1 MVGMGTHI
9 LTFPLLCTSDSLRV
23 LCPCL
28 SGGFSC
34 CPGPCFD
41 DDADTEVLTALCLAE
56 GNWDEVLAVVGKAHT
71 VVHRRGVVRVQSSMR
86 VGSRYVFF
94 PSSFSFFAFRVY
106 LTSLARRAVLLTT
119 AGAGRIRSRRQRTR

>member
-1 MVGMGTHI
+1 
-9 LTFPLLCTSDSLRV
+9 
-23 LCPCL
+23 
-28 SGGFSC
+28 
-34 CPGPCFD
+34 
-41 DDADTEVLTALCLAE
+41 VLTALCLAE